1 MGVVYKAE
9 DLNTLVSLPRRF
21 TLGLLHNKSLTRP
34 RRGPSILRMESAY
47 AVCVLGGDAGT
58 PRSTDLKEKES
69 RNLRGVRLSS
79 FSSL

>member
-47 AVCVLGGDAGT
+47 AVCVLGGDAGRRVPLT
-58 PRSTDLKEKES
+58 
-69 RNLRGVRLSS
+69 
-79 FSSL
+79 